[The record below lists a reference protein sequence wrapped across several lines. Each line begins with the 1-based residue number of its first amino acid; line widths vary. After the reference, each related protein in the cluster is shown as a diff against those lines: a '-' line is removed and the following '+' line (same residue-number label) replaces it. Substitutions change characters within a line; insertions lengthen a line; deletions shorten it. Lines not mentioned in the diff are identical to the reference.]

1 MSADW
6 KDIAGVV
13 GKFAPLA
20 GTLIGGPAGA
30 AIGALLSAALGTDGT
45 PDALH
50 AAIAADPQ
58 ASLKLAEFESDN
70 KVKLQALAF
79 THADNV
85 LAAETAALQADV
97 ADRTSARA
105 REATV
110 RDKTPSVLA
119 GVVIAS
125 GIAFAT
131 AVVFGLVTKDPSQ
144 AALVGTVMG
153 YILSESKV
161 VTSYYFGSSSG
172 SARKTELLK
181 SEGDGA

>member
-105 REATV
+105 RETAV
-110 RDKTPSVLA
+110 LDQTPKVLA
-119 GVVIAS
+119 GVVVAS
-125 GIAFAT
+125 SVALGA
-131 AVVFGLVTKDPSQ
+131 AVVAGMVTKDPSQ
-144 AALVGTVMG
+144 AALVGTVIG
-153 YILSESKV
+153 YVFGESKQALN
-161 VTSYYFGSSSG
+161 YYFGSSSG
-172 SARKTELLK
+172 SARKTELFK
-181 SEGDGA
+181 SGGDST